1 MPYNYYNNERKL
13 RYLEKCRFSELT
25 IPVIEQWL
33 SKAAVVEANLGKD
46 LAEFNRNEIVNLYKS
61 FNSRSKQTL
70 KTVTY
75 FFSDYYS
82 WCLGEGYISNK
93 SVINHYD
100 PNMAK
105 SIIDEVVPL
114 ELVENKYYRNLEI
127 YDYLD
132 LIYDKANK
140 FALYAVFRGC
150 LGTQGEDILNLKMS
164 DIDEFKKTA
173 KLYSGKTIPID
184 DLFIKLAKE
193 ANSQTQYIP
202 QEGASNFFN
211 RLDYSES
218 IFILKS
224 CGNNPSDVP
233 LSYIALQQRFGV
245 IRKQVKN
252 RFINPTTTYN
262 NGLVNYVKERFE
274 EIGVSLR
281 DGLFVKANSQSYK
294 YKDELEE
301 FIKDYGSNTTGRM
314 LRMKLTET
322 IGYFE

>member
-105 SIIDEVVPL
+105 SIIDEVIPI
-114 ELVENKYYRNLEI
+114 ELVEDKFYRKQEV

-132 LIYDKANK
+132 KIYDKANQ
-140 FALYAVFRGC
+140 FALYAVFSGC

-164 DIDEFKKTA
+164 DIDENNKTA
-173 KLYSGKTIPID
+173 KLYSGITIKID
-184 DLFIKLAKE
+184 DLFIKLAKQ

-202 QEGASNFFN
+202 QEGSSNQFG
-211 RLDYSES
+211 RLDYSDG

-224 CGNNPSDVP
+224 CGYNTPETP
-233 LSYIALQQRFGV
+233 LSYIAFQQRYAV

-252 RFINPTTTYN
+252 RFVNPNNTYN

-274 EIGVSLR
+274 EMGVSLY
-281 DGLFVKANSQSYK
+281 DGLFIKINNQAYK
-294 YKDELEE
+294 YRNELED
-301 FIKDYGSNTTGRM
+301 FIKEYGSNMTGR
-314 LRMKLTET
+314 LFRMRISK
-322 IGYFE
+322 IIDYFV